1 MIDYFFKGGLL
12 MWPILLC
19 SIAALAVF
27 LERFCVLRREGKNIM
42 RPAFIAEVKRLLCER
57 KYDAVE
63 RMCERQKGPLSAVIA
78 VGVRER
84 SRNFDERE
92 RAVSRTGA
100 AEMRRLERHLSVL
113 SLVADIAPLLGLT
126 GTVTGLIKAFIKVQA
141 LGGRVDAASL
151 AGGIWEALITTAAGL
166 FVAIP
171 ALAAY
176 HFLERKI
183 VYYASVI
190 KDVAGETLDLTGMRE
205 IDESA
210 KMETESDDRI

>member
-1 MIDYFFKGGLL
+1 MIDFFLKGGLL
-12 MWPILLC
+12 MWPILAC

-27 LERFCVLRREGKNIM
+27 LERLCVVRREGKKIVQ
-42 RPAFIAEVKRLLCER
+42 PGFVAEVKALL
-57 KYDAVE
+57 KDKQYNAVE
-63 RMCERQKGPLSAVIA
+63 QLCARRQGPLATVIA
-78 VGVRER
+78 AGVNER
-84 SRNFDERE
+84 ARSFEERE
-92 RAVSRTGA
+92 RIVSRAGA
-100 AEMRRLERHLSVL
+100 SEIRRLERHLSVL
-113 SLVADIAPLLGLT
+113 ALVADIAPLLGLT
-126 GTVTGLIKAFIKVQA
+126 GTVTGLIKAFIKVQE

-176 HFLERKI
+176 HFFERRI
-183 VYYASVI
+183 AYYAAVI

-210 KMETESDDRI
+210 QMGTGSDDRI